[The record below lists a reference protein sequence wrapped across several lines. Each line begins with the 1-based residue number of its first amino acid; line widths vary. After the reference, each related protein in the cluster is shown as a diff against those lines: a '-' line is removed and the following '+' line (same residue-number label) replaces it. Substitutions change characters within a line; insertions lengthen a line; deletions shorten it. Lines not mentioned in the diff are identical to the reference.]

1 MNSDLWQDKKVL
13 VTGGT
18 GFIGRNLVALLRQLG
33 PRALWTPTHGEFDLT
48 QGADVQRL
56 FAQHRPDVV
65 FHLAGLVGGIL
76 ANKRRPAEFYYQ
88 NLLMDA
94 QVLHHAAMSGVSK
107 FVAAA
112 AGCGYPADAEM
123 PVKETNLWNGLPQKE
138 SAPFSSAKRMLCM
151 QSAAY
156 HAQYGFPAVVCL
168 IGGIYGPWD
177 NFRLAEAHVVPAL
190 VAKFV
195 AAQVSHEPVEVWGTG
210 RSTRDFIYASDVAR
224 GLLLAAERY
233 DTANVVNLSSGVETP
248 IAELVLHLQALT
260 NPVGGIRWLADKPE
274 GQLRRCLDVAKARA
288 ELGFRCEVDIRAGLA
303 MTVNWYKENLSNP
316 DIRR

>member
-1 MNSDLWQDKKVL
+1 MNPDFWQNKTVL
-13 VTGGT
+13 VTGGA
-18 GFIGRNLVALLRQLG
+18 GFIGRNLVALLRQFN

-48 QGADVQRL
+48 QGSDVQRL

-76 ANKRRPAEFYYQ
+76 ANKQRPAEFYYQ

-94 QVLHHAAMSGVSK
+94 QVLHHAAMSGASR

-156 HAQYGFPAVVCL
+156 YAQYGFPAVVC
-168 IGGIYGPWD
+168 IVGGIYGPWD
-177 NFRLAEAHVVPAL
+177 NYRLAEAHVVPAL
-190 VAKFV
+190 VTKFL
-195 AAQVSHEPVEVWGTG
+195 AAQESGEPVEVWGTG
-210 RSTRDFIYASDVAR
+210 RSTRDFIYATDVAR

-233 DTANVVNLSSGVETP
+233 EAAEVVNLSSGVETP
-248 IAELVLHLQALT
+248 IAELVRHLQAQI
-260 NPVGGIRWLADKPE
+260 NPMGGVRWLADKPE
-274 GQLRRCLDVAKARA
+274 GQLRRCLDVTKART
-288 ELGFRCEVDIRAGLA
+288 ELGFSCEVGIEAGLT
-303 MTVNWYKENLSNP
+303 MTVKWYRDNLSNP
-316 DIRR
+316 QIRR